1 MKSCNTNGPLRG
13 TQGIALPIA
22 LLGLILVSI
31 MVTSLLLTSAT
42 EVALSGAHQDATASL
57 YAAESALEGYVAQQG
72 VALAA
77 TGGPVQFASAAGTAA
92 NLTVQ
97 EVARMGMPS
106 GMPDRRVYRVRAEPV
121 TGGRA
126 VAAGIEIG
134 PFIGDINS
142 AATFGGNSK
151 IGGSSIVSN
160 GSDSLNVSCT
170 DSTVQNAIVHA
181 DSTEVDITGNQVSII
196 GGTTESEL
204 GRDELIR
211 KTLGGYSIREF
222 AEMIHKRELPA
233 DKYVTFGSNPIWGS
247 SPGWNNDS
255 KPNSL
260 AGTAPA
266 SLTGGVNWHCPG
278 KMETSKNCWNVAGID
293 TTLQKVV
300 VIDASNFSKNDPVK
314 LQGDHGQGLL
324 IVLNGG
330 LQITG
335 GFIFRGIMLSEGD
348 IDLSGTGNKVEGAM
362 ISKNDVSVVR
372 DSDVDSNVM
381 GNAVVR
387 YNKCAINN
395 VLGTINPV
403 GGDPFIQRTSAWREI
418 IR

>member
-1 MKSCNTNGPLRG
+1 MKGYPFHRPLQG
-13 TQGIALPIA
+13 TEGIALPIA

-31 MVTSLLLTSAT
+31 LVTSLLLTSST

-57 YAAESALEGYVAQQG
+57 YAAESALEGYVQQQG
-72 VALAA
+72 VNLAA
-77 TGGPVQFASAAGTAA
+77 TAGAVQFNSAAGTAA

-106 GMPDRRVYRVRAEPV
+106 GMPDRRVYRVRAEPAA
-121 TGGRA
+121 GGRA
-126 VAAGIEIG
+126 VEAGIEIG
-134 PFIGDINS
+134 PLMGDINS

-160 GSDSLNVSCT
+160 GSDSLNISCT
-170 DSTVQNAIVHA
+170 DSTVTNAIVHA
-181 DSTEVDITGNQVSII
+181 DSTKVDVIGSNVAII
-196 GGTTESEL
+196 GGQEESEL
-204 GRDELIR
+204 SRDALIR
-211 KTLGGYSIREF
+211 KTLGGYSIPEF
-222 AEMIHKRELPA
+222 AEFIHKRELTA
-233 DKYVTFGSNPIWGS
+233 DKYVTFGSNPIWGT
-247 SPGWNNDS
+247 SPEWNNS
-255 KPNSL
+255 WKTNSL
-260 AGTAPA
+260 LSSAPA
-266 SLTGGVNWHCPG
+266 PLENKLNWHCPG
-278 KMETSKNCWNVAGID
+278 RIATVCVDVAGID

-300 VIDASNFSKNDPVK
+300 VIDASNFSKNTPLK
-314 LQGDHGQGLL
+314 LTGDHGQGML

-348 IDLSGTGNKVEGAM
+348 IDLSGTGNKIEGAM

-403 GGDPFIQRTSAWREI
+403 GGDPIIQRTSAWQEI